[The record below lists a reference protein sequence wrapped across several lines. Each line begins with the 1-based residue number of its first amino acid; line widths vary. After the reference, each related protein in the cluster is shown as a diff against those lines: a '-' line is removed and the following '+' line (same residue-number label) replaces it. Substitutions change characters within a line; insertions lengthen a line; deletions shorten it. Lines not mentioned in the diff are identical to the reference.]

1 VRGLGDYSGGGG
13 GDDSDDDHHELYT
26 GGEKSGMVVKGPPKE
41 KPDQSVEGLFDS
53 ARAHGAQSGT
63 AEDLARARG
72 EGSAPQQAFSGTAR
86 TLDGRVEA
94 GQAGFPASSPHP
106 SRHPHPARCQ
116 GSA

>member
-1 VRGLGDYSGGGG
+1 
-13 GDDSDDDHHELYT
+13 
-26 GGEKSGMVVKGPPKE
+26 MVVKGPPKE

-106 SRHPHPARCQ
+106 SRHPHPARYQ